1 MYIYIY
7 KHTNITNI
15 IITKIIYSHRTCVR
29 TIANTFQVFAH
40 RSVECRARG
49 AISCMR
55 ACEQQEGGFRRE
67 QQEGFLRREQ
77 YIYTN
82 K

>member
-29 TIANTFQVFAH
+29 TIANTFRVFAH
-40 RSVECRARG
+40 WSVERRARG
-49 AISCMR
+49 ARTCMR
-55 ACEQQEGGFRRE
+55 ACEQQEG
-67 QQEGFLRREQ
+67 EGFLRCEQ
-77 YIYTN
+77 Q
-82 K
+82 KGFLRCLK